1 MERAIGML
9 GKDEVL
15 AWLRQR
21 GVPFGYEQHDAV
33 LNMAESD
40 RLTLTLDGARCKNL
54 LLQDKKGQYFLVVT
68 TSNKALDLSGAA
80 EAIGSKRLSFSSGER
95 LFELL
100 GIRTGSLSP
109 LALVNDSARR
119 VRLILDA
126 DLEREPVFLFHPLEN
141 TASVA
146 LERAAFEALLAG
158 LDRPAEWLTLPARAT
173 AAE

>member
-1 MERAIGML
+1 ML

-15 AWLRQR
+15 TWLRQR
-21 GVPFGYEQHDAV
+21 GIPFAYEQHDAV
-33 LNMAESD
+33 LNMAESGL
-40 RLTLTLDGARCKNL
+40 LTLTLDGARCKNL

-80 EAIGSKRLSFSSGER
+80 EAIGSKRLSFASGDT

-109 LALVNDSARR
+109 LALVNDAARR

-126 DLEREPVFLFHPLEN
+126 DLEGEPVFLFHPLEN

-146 LERAAFEALLAG
+146 LARAAFEAFLAG
-158 LDRPAEWLTLPARAT
+158 LERPVEWLALPARV
-173 AAE
+173 AAGE